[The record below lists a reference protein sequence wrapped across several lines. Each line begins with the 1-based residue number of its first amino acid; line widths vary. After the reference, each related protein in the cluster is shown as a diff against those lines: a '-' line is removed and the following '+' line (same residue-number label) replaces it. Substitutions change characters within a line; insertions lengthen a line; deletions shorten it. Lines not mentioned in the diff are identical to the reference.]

1 MKAFQEGRWEKKW
14 VSGVV
19 TPAVKKSCIGI
30 FFKEKRQANYEMVFL
45 LHTIEVKLTMCLE
58 AVGLQITSMSNT
70 Y

>member
-1 MKAFQEGRWEKKW
+1 MKYTYWY
-14 VSGVV
+14 
-19 TPAVKKSCIGI
+19 